1 MKILLF
7 IIILST
13 TFIIADENQADE
25 NYFFLGEYYL
35 LQEDYSKAEE
45 YYLLALKQD
54 PGSIEIFN
62 TLIDLSLQTK
72 DYEKA
77 LTYVL
82 ESITFSP
89 LDDKLI
95 DMAINLYAYLDQTDS
110 AYQLIEN
117 KIQEYPENIDLI
129 MKKLAIL
136 VSEYKWKEV
145 IESCVDILLIDPE
158 NQEIYQTMMEIGFR
172 TDEFDGLLSGL
183 DILMDRYP
191 DEVVFVISYIR
202 ILYGIGDQSQILNE
216 LWELNTRFPKNV
228 IILNQLA
235 QQLNDSENF
244 NLADSIYIQLIEEDD
259 PEALALNNYAYNL
272 CARDGVSETVLDQ
285 ALKYGS
291 LALENSPDNA
301 SYLDTVGWIY
311 FQMGEYELAEHFL
324 IASLT
329 IDQENAIIYEHLS
342 DVYAKAKQVRKAV
355 EALDKA
361 IAIDQDNEQ
370 LKEKRTLLSHE

>member
-1 MKILLF
+1 M
-7 IIILST
+7 
-13 TFIIADENQADE
+13 
-25 NYFFLGEYYL
+25 
-35 LQEDYSKAEE
+35 
-45 YYLLALKQD
+45 
-54 PGSIEIFN
+54 
-62 TLIDLSLQTK
+62 SLETK

-216 LWELNTRFPKNV
+216 LWELNTRFPQNV

-235 QQLNDSENF
+235 QQLNDSGNF

-272 CARDGVSETVLDQ
+272 CARDRVSETVLDQ

-329 IDQENAIIYEHLS
+329 IDQENANYL
-342 DVYAKAKQVRKAV
+342 
-355 EALDKA
+355 
-361 IAIDQDNEQ
+361 
-370 LKEKRTLLSHE
+370 